1 MIAPNHLVRHAIE
14 AAQKLRRGL
23 VTQGRAGIQLGG
35 HGGVV
40 IAVLG
45 LAQIAE
51 RHEGDVAVGL
61 AGGSQDGKEV
71 GAAGLVVVE
80 LSGIDVQISDY
91 AEGEG
96 RGVVPVLVVVGIVVI
111 GGTIRAIDF
120 SVAVDR
126 RLLAAGGGGGEGHPP
141 PIDGEGVGARSG
153 QRAALQE
160 GSKYEEYEG

>member
-1 MIAPNHLVRHAIE
+1 MIAPNHLVRNAIE

-23 VTQGRAGIQLGG
+23 MTQGRAGIQFGWE
-35 HGGVV
+35 GGVV

-51 RHEGDVAVGL
+51 RYKGDVAVGL
-61 AGGSQDGKEV
+61 AGGLQDGKEV

-80 LSGIDVQISDY
+80 LSGIDVEISDY

-96 RGVVPVLVVVGIVVI
+96 RRVVPVLVVVVVVVI
-111 GGTIRAIDF
+111 GGTIRAID
-120 SVAVDR
+120 SAVAVDR

-141 PIDGEGVGARSG
+141 PVDGEGVGARAG
-153 QRAALQE
+153 QWAALQE
-160 GSKYEEYEG
+160 CTIY